1 MRVITTYISWSLF
14 LLFHTDSMSTL
25 PNQRSGQGFG
35 YVVGDENGDRL
46 WGKNAVVDE
55 KLGAN

>member
-1 MRVITTYISWSLF
+1 
-14 LLFHTDSMSTL
+14 MSTL

-46 WGKNAVVDE
+46 CGKNAVVDE